1 MDLRAYYQ
9 KIREIEARIEE
20 AFAIVVSLETGDGGK
35 AGIATEVSRA
45 IAAKM
50 VVEGIVR
57 MASPQEASEFLTQK
71 AESIRVAVQE
81 APASQ
86 VASFGS
92 ITRTVRVTGT
102 PTLLIINKHGR
113 TTTLTGLTDAYS
125 IDQAIDEAR
134 KT

>member
-57 MASPQEASEFLTQK
+57 MASSQEASDFLTQK
-71 AESIRVAVQE
+71 AESVRVAVQE
-81 APASQ
+81 AAAGQ
-86 VASFGS
+86 VQLSVVSTSELNQLKAA
-92 ITRTVRVTGT
+92 VRS
-102 PTLLIINKHGR
+102 L
-113 TTTLTGLTDAYS
+113 
-125 IDQAIDEAR
+125 QE
-134 KT
+134 